1 MLVLG
6 FADYAV
12 QAQALAAALELPY
25 ADVAVHRFPD
35 GESKLTL
42 PAVLPECVI
51 VCRSLDRPNDKLIE
65 LLLCT
70 EAARAAGVR
79 RLILVAPYLC
89 YMRQDMAFQP
99 GEAISQRIVGQF
111 LARLFDAVVTVDPH
125 LHRIERLEQAL
136 PCPQALAL
144 SAGELLGAYLHEHWP
159 EALLLGPDAESRQWV
174 QAIADRYGLTCTV
187 AHKDRRGD
195 REVSVSV
202 PALAVAG
209 RTVVLVDDM
218 ASTARTLIKAAEQV
232 QQRGAVAIKALVT
245 HALFDA
251 AALAQMRAAGID
263 FVGSSD
269 SVSHSSNLVR
279 LAPLLARAVRP
290 LLT

>member
-12 QAQALAAALELPY
+12 QARRLAACLNLPY
-25 ADVAVHRFPD
+25 AEVVIHRFPD

-42 PAVLPECVI
+42 PMPLPDCVI
-51 VCRSLDRPNDKLIE
+51 VCRSLDQPNAKLVE
-65 LLLCT
+65 LLLCAET
-70 EAARAAGVR
+70 ARAAGVQ

-89 YMRQDMAFQP
+89 YMRQDMAFTP
-99 GEAISQRIVGQF
+99 GEAVSQQIIGPF

-136 PCPQALAL
+136 PCTQAVSL
-144 SAGELLGAYLHEHWP
+144 SAGTLLGEYLHAHWP
-159 EALLLGPDAESRQWV
+159 DAVLIGPDSESRQWV
-174 QAIADRYGLTCTV
+174 QTIADRYALPYTI

-195 REVSVSV
+195 RDVTVSL
-202 PALAVAG
+202 PDLAITG
-209 RTVVLVDDM
+209 RTVILVDDM
-218 ASTARTLIKAAEQV
+218 ASTARTLIKAAEQM
-232 QQRGAVAIKALVT
+232 QQHGATAINALIT

-251 AALAQMRAAGID
+251 DALAQMRAAGIG

-269 SVSHSSNLVR
+269 SVSHACNIVH
-279 LAPLLARAVRP
+279 LAPLLAPAVRA